1 MENIVDRIIERIV
14 EVLKVFYKWPAV
26 FTVEAYGNEYYV
38 SVLAPLK
45 RLWYKYEE
53 PVGNNVIL
61 ALLYEGV
68 KEISGPTE
76 LSLFE
81 VAVKHVKSREILF
94 TFLGDSEVQHLYKIK
109 PTGKVIKIYATKEE
123 NDVAFVDVSQLKQ
136 FIEMRLQCWLC
147 RNS

>member
-14 EVLKVFYKWPAV
+14 GVLKVFYKWPAV
-26 FTVEAYGNEYYV
+26 FTVEAYRNEYYV

-53 PVGNNVIL
+53 PVGNNVVL

-68 KEISGPTE
+68 KEISKPTE

-81 VAVKHVKSREILF
+81 VAVKHVKSRKIIFTLLGHIEI
-94 TFLGDSEVQHLYKIK
+94 QHLYVVR
-109 PTGKVIKIYATKEE
+109 PTGKVVKIYAAKAGDGIVFT
-123 NDVAFVDVSQLKQ
+123 DVTQLKQ
-136 FIEMRLQCWLC
+136 LVSQIQIDE
-147 RNS
+147 